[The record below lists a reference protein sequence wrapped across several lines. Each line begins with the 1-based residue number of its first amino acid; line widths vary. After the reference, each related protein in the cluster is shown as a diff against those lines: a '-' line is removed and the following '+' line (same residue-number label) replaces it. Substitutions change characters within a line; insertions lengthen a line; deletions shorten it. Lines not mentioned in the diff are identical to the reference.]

1 MEKDKILLLL
11 EELQRLLTQN
21 KSEEKESDI
30 NDIFEDKE
38 QMAELVKAS
47 EDEAREL
54 VSVDPIPADIALEN
68 PYLNE
73 ESDNQDSENDEK

>member
-11 EELQRLLTQN
+11 EELQRLLTKN

>member
-11 EELQRLLTQN
+11 EELQRLLTKN

-68 PYLNE
+68 PYLDE
-73 ESDNQDSENDEK
+73 ESDNKDSENDEK

>member
-11 EELQRLLTQN
+11 EELQRILTKN
-21 KSEEKESDI
+21 KSEEESDI